1 MDLSWLATLTNQ
13 SGEIHQGEWQSL
25 LAEEVDH
32 VTVGSPQ
39 KREAETIVRIC
50 RYIISSDGW
59 YLDNVNTLPKVNKRE
74 NFLGLINNSGRK
86 ETARPK
92 QIVPAT

>member
-1 MDLSWLATLTNQ
+1 MS
-13 SGEIHQGEWQSL
+13 
-25 LAEEVDH
+25 V
-32 VTVGSPQ
+32 
-39 KREAETIVRIC
+39 
-50 RYIISSDGW
+50 IISSDGW
-59 YLDNVNTLPKVNKRE
+59 YLDKVNTLPNVNKRE